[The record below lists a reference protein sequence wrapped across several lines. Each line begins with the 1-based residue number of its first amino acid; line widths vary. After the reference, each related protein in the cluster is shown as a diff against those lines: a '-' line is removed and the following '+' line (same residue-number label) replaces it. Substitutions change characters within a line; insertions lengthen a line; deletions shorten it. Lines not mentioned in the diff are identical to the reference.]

1 MLKLLN
7 YFVDRTKLVNI
18 ITIGVLVIGLISVI
32 KIKREAFPRV
42 DFDVVL
48 VLTVYP
54 GAAPEDVELN
64 VTVPI
69 EEKLK
74 AVSGIKEVTSISQ
87 EGYSSIQITLE
98 PDAREKRTI
107 KDDIQKAV
115 DQVTD
120 LPAEVENRPVVWELK
135 TDNFEVI
142 RVAMSSDKVGEQELR
157 NYGRALKRKL
167 EQLPNVANTE
177 TLGFRQ
183 REIQILV
190 DPKALPANYLSLS
203 EIVNL
208 IRSRNVRVPAGVVRS
223 GREAK
228 SVVTEAKFRTLEEVE
243 NMILRTNFEGQQ
255 VKVKDVAKVR
265 DGFEDYKNLIK
276 MNGNIGVTINVLKKT
291 KADVLRT
298 VDQVKAAVEAYK
310 KEVGDKVKI
319 EYVNDFS
326 KSTRSILD
334 IVVTN
339 ALLGMILV
347 VATLLVFLNFR
358 TALWTAMGIP
368 LVLFITLYVM
378 VLSDISL
385 NGNSLLGMVIVLGM
399 LVDDA
404 IVVAESIYRYRL
416 AGLAGLE
423 AAKRGLQDVVLPVF
437 ITVFTTI
444 LAFAPLYFLPGI
456 AGKFVLPIPLVIT
469 FALVASLFESY
480 FILPNHLTAHA
491 KEVSRKLPQEKK
503 WFPALQRGYLKLL
516 NRALHHRVLLIA
528 LFILAF
534 AGSIVFA
541 LANIKFVMFPQR
553 SIEQGTFYVEARRE
567 TSLMQMNRYMEKIEA
582 ILKAQPE
589 DAVDSFT
596 TQIAQG
602 RWDVPEGENYATLR
616 LNFPPAAEQKH
627 DPRKII
633 DAIEKALKAN
643 PAIVKYRFEKA
654 QAGPPVGG
662 DVEINIIGNDNNR
675 RREIVEKTKAYLTSL
690 PGMQSIES
698 SDKPGKPEVALQFNF
713 EKLARYGL
721 SAFDVGLAVRT
732 ALEGTVVSR
741 TYTPE
746 ERVDY
751 RVLLKKEDRQKL
763 GTIKKLVVT
772 NAQHN
777 LVPITNVVTLKEKE
791 TVAKLDHLNGDRV
804 TKISTILDKQTITPL
819 EVTAKV
825 KAFLPQVL
833 AAYPDFRFEIGGEA
847 KSSQEFIVNI
857 AIAFVVALLAIYF
870 TLSLLFNSFIQP
882 FIVMIT
888 IPFAIVGVIWTLYL
902 HGDVFSFLT
911 LIGVVGLSGVVVNDS
926 LIMVDYINRLIREK
940 GCHSLEAYISAV
952 VEGAGVRLR
961 PIILTTV
968 TTAVGVMPTAYG
980 LGGYVES
987 IAPMVLVIG
996 WGILFASTLTLFL
1009 LPGLYVLEVE
1019 MEHKLAGWF
1028 PWLPLKTQ
1036 CEMPM
1041 RLVQELG
1048 RGAKGHDAGSNE

>member
-7 YFVDRTKLVNI
+7 YFANRTKLVNM
-18 ITIGVLVIGLISVI
+18 ITIGILVIGLISVI

-64 VTVPI
+64 VTIPL
-69 EEKLK
+69 EEKIK
-74 AVSGIKEVTSISQ
+74 GVSGIKEVTSISQ

-98 PDAREKRTI
+98 PDARDKRTI

-120 LPAEVENRPVVWELK
+120 LPTEVENRPVVWELK

-142 RVAMSSDKVGEQELR
+142 RVAMSSDKISEQELR
-157 NYGRALKRKL
+157 RYGRTLKRKL
-167 EQLPNVANTE
+167 EKLSNVANTE

-190 DPKALPANYLSLS
+190 DLDALPANYLSLS

-208 IRSRNVRVPAGVVRS
+208 IRSRNVRIPAGVVRS
-223 GREAK
+223 RQEAK
-228 SVVTEAKFRTLEEVE
+228 SVVTEAKFSTLDDVK

-255 VKVKDVAKVR
+255 VKIKDVAKVE
-265 DGFEDYKNLIK
+265 DGFEEYKNLIK

-310 KEVGDKVKI
+310 QEVGDKVRI

-334 IVVTN
+334 IVVLN

-358 TALWTAMGIP
+358 TAMWTAMGIP
-368 LVLFITLYVM
+368 LALFITLYVM
-378 VLSDISL
+378 VLTDVSL

-416 AGLAGLE
+416 AGHSGLE
-423 AAKRGLQDVVLPVF
+423 AAKQGLKDVALPVF
-437 ITVFTTI
+437 ITVLTTI
-444 LAFAPLYFLPGI
+444 LAFSPLYFLPGI

-469 FALVASLFESY
+469 FALLASLFESY
-480 FILPNHLTAHA
+480 IILPNHLTAHGRDQA
-491 KEVSRKLPQEKK
+491 VNPKILQEKK
-503 WFPALQRGYLKLL
+503 WFPGLQRGYLRIL
-516 NRALHHRVLLIA
+516 NRALHHRLLLIS
-528 LFILAF
+528 LFVLVF
-534 AGSIVFA
+534 VGSIIFA
-541 LANIKFVMFPQR
+541 LTNIKFVMFPQR
-553 SIEQGTFYVEARRE
+553 SIEQGTFYVEAKRE

-582 ILKAQPE
+582 ILKAQPPK
-589 DAVDSFT
+589 AVDSFT

-602 RWDVPEGENYATLR
+602 QWDVPETENYATLR
-616 LNFPPAAEQKH
+616 INFPPAAEQKF
-627 DPRKII
+627 DPKKII
-633 DAIEKALKAN
+633 TAIEKALKSN

-662 DVEINIIGNDNNR
+662 DVEINIIGNDNTVR
-675 RREIVEKTKAYLTSL
+675 KTIVDQTKSFLE
-690 PGMQSIES
+690 GIKGIRNIES
-698 SDKPGKPEVALQFNF
+698 SDNPGKPEVALQFDF
-713 EKLARYGL
+713 EKLARFGL
-721 SAFDVGLAVRT
+721 NAFDVGLAVRT

-751 RVLLKKEDRQKL
+751 RVLLKRADRQKL
-763 GTIKKLVVT
+763 ATIKKLYVT
-772 NAQHN
+772 NSQRN
-777 LVPITNVVTLKEKE
+777 LVPLTNVVTLKEKE
-791 TVAKLDHLNGDRV
+791 TVAKINHLNGDRV
-804 TKISTILDKQTITPL
+804 TKISTILDKQIITPL
-819 EVTAKV
+819 EVTAKI
-825 KAFLPQVL
+825 KQFLPPML
-833 AAYPDFRFEIGGEA
+833 AGYPNFSYEIGGEA
-847 KSSQEFIVNI
+847 QSSQEFIVNI
-857 AIAFVVALLAIYF
+857 AIAFIVAMLAIYF

-902 HGDVFSFLT
+902 HHDVFSFLT

-926 LIMVDYINRLIREK
+926 LVMVDYINRLIREK
-940 GCHSLEAYISAV
+940 GCHSLEEYISAV

-968 TTAVGVMPTAYG
+968 TTAAGVMPTAYG

-1009 LPGLYVLEVE
+1009 LPGLYLLEVE
-1019 MEHKLAGWF
+1019 MDIRWPACF
-1028 PWLPLKTQ
+1028 
-1036 CEMPM
+1036 
-1041 RLVQELG
+1041 LG
-1048 RGAKGHDAGSNE
+1048 CH